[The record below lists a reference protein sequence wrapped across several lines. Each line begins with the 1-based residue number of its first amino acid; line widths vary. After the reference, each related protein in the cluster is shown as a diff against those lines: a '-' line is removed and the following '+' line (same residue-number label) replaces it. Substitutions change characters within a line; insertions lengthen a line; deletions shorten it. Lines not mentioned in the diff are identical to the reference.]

1 MSRLFY
7 RDKRAMSLSHD
18 WISVHLRHR
27 KIALL
32 RHQRR
37 LTIHATNYQGKHTNK
52 SVFVNEH

>member
-7 RDKRAMSLSHD
+7 RDERAMSLSHD

-27 KIALL
+27 KIAPS

-37 LTIHATNYQGKHTNK
+37 LTIHATNYQGKHTK
-52 SVFVNEH
+52 IKVFC